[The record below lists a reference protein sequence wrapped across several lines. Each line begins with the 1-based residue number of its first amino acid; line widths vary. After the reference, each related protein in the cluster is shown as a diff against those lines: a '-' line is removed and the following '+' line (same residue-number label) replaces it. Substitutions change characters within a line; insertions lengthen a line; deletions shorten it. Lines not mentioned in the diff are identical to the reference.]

1 MSAIEGIFKVW
12 KSDKLKNG
20 FTPLKDF
27 VNHKTRGIEEEKT
40 QRPESYRSSSKKKR
54 KEEREKGE
62 YGGGGGRAMT
72 K

>member
-40 QRPESYRSSSKKKR
+40 QRPESYRSSSKKKKKR
-54 KEEREKGE
+54 RERERRRWR
-62 YGGGGGRAMT
+62 GGGRAMT